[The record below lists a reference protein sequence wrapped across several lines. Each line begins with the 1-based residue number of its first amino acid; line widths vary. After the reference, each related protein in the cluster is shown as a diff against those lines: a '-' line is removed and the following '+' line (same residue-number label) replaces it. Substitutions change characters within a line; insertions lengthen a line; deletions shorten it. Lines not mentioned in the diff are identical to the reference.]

1 MQPHL
6 RNAFDVDAVR
16 KQDAT
21 PVFLIRHGQT
31 QWNRERRFLGRTDI
45 PLDETGTVQAT
56 KLAARLRDYPIT
68 HVYTSPL
75 SRAFQTATIVGAPH
89 ELHPRTIH
97 GITEL
102 HQGLLEGR
110 EGRHLAAD
118 FPEFFA
124 AWRQDPTDARIPGGE
139 TLSECHARSVRSFSA
154 ALEHHTPADT
164 VVVVSHKVAISGI
177 ICDVLGL
184 PPRYNMMVE
193 QANTAI
199 NLLAWKADAA
209 SLLRLND
216 HDHL

>member
-45 PLDETGTVQAT
+45 PLDETGIAQAT
-56 KLAARLRDYPIT
+56 TLSARLKEHPIT

-75 SRAFQTATIVGAPH
+75 TRARQTATIVGAPH
-89 ELHPRTIH
+89 DLEPRIVE

-102 HQGLLEGR
+102 DQGHLEGR
-110 EGRHLAAD
+110 EGRALAAD
-118 FPEFFA
+118 FPDFFA
-124 AWRQDPTDARIPGGE
+124 AWRRDPTDVRIPGGE
-139 TLSECHARSVRSFSA
+139 TLAECHARSVRSFSA
-154 ALEHHTPADT
+154 ALRHHTPADT
-164 VVVVSHKVAISGI
+164 VIVVSHKVAISGI
-177 ICDVLGL
+177 ICDLLGL

-199 NLLAWKADAA
+199 NLLAWKAGSA
-209 SLLRLND
+209 SLVRLND